1 MGKQSS
7 NKKYSFTG
15 RRSIIEN
22 KSNYLK
28 NNSSSQS
35 LSDGSTT
42 NDMISVLNSDSINS
56 KNRNRPHKSINQME
70 MSNLNQIS
78 VQDMNQMAMPDMNQ
92 MAMPGMNQ
100 MVIPGM
106 NQMAMPG
113 MNQMA
118 MPGMNQMA
126 MPGMNQMAI
135 PGMNMMG
142 NKSNV
147 NDIDHLMVNTLVPIN
162 NQSMNYD
169 SGIEYMNQSQI
180 ANNLGS
186 LAKLSNNSIKN
197 NHMGFDFNQHQS
209 NVNLS
214 NLAKLT

>member
-118 MPGMNQMA
+118 
-126 MPGMNQMAI
+126 I